1 MSKRRIVPPVYFLA
15 ALLAM
20 TALHVWL
27 PLARFVS
34 PPISYFG
41 VVLVIAGLGIA
52 GTAAA
57 SFAKAGTPVVP
68 FETSTTIVTTGLYR
82 FTRNPMYLGMILVLL
97 GVALLFGTVTPLLPI
112 PLFVWVIRS
121 RFVLPEEA
129 FLEELFGA
137 EYLAY
142 KSRVRRWL

>member
-27 PLARFVS
+27 PAANFVQ
-34 PPISYFG
+34 PPLSYIGIAFIVAG
-41 VVLVIAGLGIA
+41 LSIAGA
-52 GTAAA
+52 AAA